1 MRPVPPHLAGDS
13 LAAQTA
19 WDPLARGGTSFK
31 TRSLLTISP
40 ERLEFPATWG
50 MRIFAAVFAAMG
62 LVVIA
67 VGIGVSEEAGAGI
80 TLVIFGA
87 GVVFTA
93 IGVGLWRSG
102 TTPIVFDRRQGA
114 VWHGRTPPAETRS
127 RAALAG
133 YAPLADIRALQIIE
147 ERLSAK
153 GGSFRSYE
161 LNLVL
166 RDARRVNVLDHGDYP
181 ALRRDADTLATF
193 LGCPVWDAVA
203 ESDG

>member
-1 MRPVPPHLAGDS
+1 MRPTPPHLSDDPVAS
-13 LAAQTA
+13 QTV
-19 WDPLARGGTSFK
+19 WEPLARGGTSFK
-31 TRSLLTISP
+31 TRSLMTVGP
-40 ERLEFPATWG
+40 ERLEFPVTWG
-50 MRIFAAVFAAMG
+50 MRIFAAVFAGMG

-67 VGIGVSEEAGAGI
+67 VGIAVSEEAGVGT
-80 TLVIFGA
+80 TLAIFA
-87 GVVFTA
+87 FGVVFTA
-93 IGVGLWRSG
+93 IAIGVWRSG
-102 TTPIVFDRRQGA
+102 TAPVVFDRTQGA
-114 VWHGRTPPAETRS
+114 FWRGRTPPAGAGAG
-127 RAALAG
+127 AAHAD
-133 YAPLADIRALQIIE
+133 YTPLADIRALQIIE